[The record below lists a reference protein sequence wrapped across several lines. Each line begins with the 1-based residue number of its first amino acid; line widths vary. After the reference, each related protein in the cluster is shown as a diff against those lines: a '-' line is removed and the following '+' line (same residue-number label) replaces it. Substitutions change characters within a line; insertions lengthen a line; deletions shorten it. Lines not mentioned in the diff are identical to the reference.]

1 MVPHSAKSRRC
12 GGSTDNRGRGKH
24 YPLLH
29 PLREVELN
37 AVTYWRSVLNK
48 MSSTYTHLLVDIR
61 DQIGV
66 IKVRTIL
73 SAANENDLNF

>member
-1 MVPHSAKSRRC
+1 
-12 GGSTDNRGRGKH
+12 
-24 YPLLH
+24 
-29 PLREVELN
+29 
-37 AVTYWRSVLNK
+37 

-73 SAANENDLNF
+73 SVANENDLNF